1 LCVSLAADALGLT
14 AHDNYELAVRALGA
28 CTWYLKE
35 SFLDQQ
41 LLSMGRFE
49 VYRPQDLVGTVGP
62 TLTVVSKPSFTKHM
76 ASIGSYFHKL
86 SCRFVI
92 ESIVHIKICGLNFSY
107 YVFIYLFWICI
118 CSET

>member
-1 LCVSLAADALGLT
+1 MTADTLGLT

-49 VYRPQDLVGTVGP
+49 VYQPQDLVDNAEP
-62 TLTVVSKPSFTKHM
+62 ALTMVSKPSFSKHM
-76 ASIGSYFHKL
+76 ASIGSLIHKH
-86 SCRFVI
+86 SCRLVDTTECSSHECILISVI
-92 ESIVHIKICGLNFSY
+92 FSCA
-107 YVFIYLFWICI
+107 YLV
-118 CSET
+118 EYREE

>member
-1 LCVSLAADALGLT
+1 MAADTLGLT

-49 VYRPQDLVGTVGP
+49 VYQPQDLVDTAGP
-62 TLTVVSKPSFTKHM
+62 FFTVVSKSSFSKHM
-76 ASIGSYFHKL
+76 ASIGSLIHKL
-86 SCRFVI
+86 G
-92 ESIVHIKICGLNFSY
+92 CGLVHTREY
-107 YVFIYLFWICI
+107 EGV
-118 CSET
+118 

>member
-1 LCVSLAADALGLT
+1 MAADTLGLT

-49 VYRPQDLVGTVGP
+49 IYQPHDLVDNARPV
-62 TLTVVSKPSFTKHM
+62 LTMVSKASFSKHM
-76 ASIGSYFHKL
+76 ASIGSIIHKL
-86 SCRFVI
+86 GCRL
-92 ESIVHIKICGLNFSY
+92 VHTREYS
-107 YVFIYLFWICI
+107 
-118 CSET
+118 SH